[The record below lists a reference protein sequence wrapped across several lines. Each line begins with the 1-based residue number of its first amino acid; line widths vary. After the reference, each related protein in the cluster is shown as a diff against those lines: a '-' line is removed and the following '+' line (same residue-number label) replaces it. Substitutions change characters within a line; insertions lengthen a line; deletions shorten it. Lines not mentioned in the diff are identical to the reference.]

1 MMNAAFMRSD
11 EGCVWFVVGL
21 GILVVF
27 GWFSRFQARNRES
40 VLAGLGQRW
49 YGRLV
54 PGSWFSQPRLE
65 IKVDGIP
72 GEVTFH
78 TGGKRQG
85 AWTKV
90 HFNWSS
96 PHRLRITPEGFT
108 SWLRSLVGGA
118 DTQVGDPAFDA
129 TYWIESS
136 DSRWTK
142 EVLTAAVRRG
152 MLKLREESGWL
163 GTTVV
168 TVDLG
173 PAGLVL
179 KVERMLVDETV
190 SLERFVELAILILAE
205 ARGAGESAGIV
216 IAAVETKAG
225 SECPVCGHA
234 VRNERTCPQCRTPH
248 HEDCWKYMG
257 GCAIFG
263 CGARRTAA

>member
-1 MMNAAFMRSD
+1 MD
-11 EGCVWFVVGL
+11 QGCVWVVVGV
-21 GILVVF
+21 GIIVIF
-27 GWFSRFQARNRES
+27 GWHSIHQGRARTETLDS
-40 VLAGLGQRW
+40 LGRRW
-49 YGRLV
+49 QGRV
-54 PGSWFSQPRLE
+54 FPASWFSQPSLE
-65 IKVDGIP
+65 IRIDGIP
-72 GEVTFH
+72 GVVTFH

-96 PHRLRITPEGFT
+96 RHRLRITPEGFT

-118 DTQVGDPAFDA
+118 DIEVGDPAFDA

-136 DSRWTK
+136 DPRWTR
-142 EVLTAAVRRG
+142 EVLTASVRRG
-152 MLKLREESGWL
+152 MLKLREEGGWF

-179 KVERMLVDETV
+179 KVARLLVDEPV
-190 SLERFVELAILILAE
+190 ALERFVDLAVLILSE
-205 ARGAGESAGIV
+205 ARGVGESAGIV
-216 IAAVETKAG
+216 IAAMETKAG

-234 VRNERTCPQCRTPH
+234 VSHERTCPRCRTPH

-263 CGARRTAA
+263 CAARRTAA